1 MTEKK
6 TEELTLRGKLV
17 KAMGEM
23 QNPTKS
29 KTAEVPTKKGTYTY
43 NYESLDQVLEAI
55 RPALTNNGIGL
66 TQGLKYDAI
75 SDKYILE
82 TIVFD
87 ERESMTLDTR
97 PMRSYDRAQEMGS
110 WETYMRRYAL
120 RAAFGL
126 TGEDDDGAAASN
138 AKPYG
143 DVMKGAKVTEMASD
157 KQMNM
162 IYAKLNELADL
173 RGVSK
178 DDAEAAL
185 IASKT
190 MNGADMDNLTKQQAS
205 NAITLLVDWIAKA
218 NNYDELDVYGTSS
231 FEGGQDKA

>member
-1 MTEKK
+1 
-6 TEELTLRGKLV
+6 
-17 KAMGEM
+17 MGEM
-23 QNPTKS
+23 ENPTKS
-29 KTAEVPTKKGTYTY
+29 KKAEVPTKNGGKYSY

-66 TQGLKYDAI
+66 TQGLRYDAE

-82 TIVFD
+82 TAVFD
-87 ERESMTLDTR
+87 ENESIILDSR
-97 PMRSYDRAQEMGS
+97 PMRFYDRAQEIGS

-143 DVMKGAKVTEMASD
+143 DMIKGAKVTEMASD

-205 NAITLLVDWIAKA
+205 DAITLLITWIDKA
-218 NNYDELDVYGTSS
+218 QPKTELYDEDQE
-231 FEGGQDKA
+231 F